1 MTSDRIIRG
10 PVASLIEY
18 DRQMDR
24 LVGRLKVDSKRYFMK
39 EEHNVAELKILMDEL
54 TRGLQITALRARH
67 RALTLKALIAL
78 REQKETGGR
87 SDNAEAL
94 LQEAAKVR
102 REAQAIVHYQEEIYR
117 YPVDLL
123 ARPRKSLTAYEFGI
137 SLSCKQSFL
146 LVARRGTDQEQPF
159 RCLLSEYM
167 GLQTHY
173 RYWQPV
179 LNPECLL
186 EIQI

>member
-1 MTSDRIIRG
+1 
-10 PVASLIEY
+10 
-18 DRQMDR
+18 
-24 LVGRLKVDSKRYFMK
+24 
-39 EEHNVAELKILMDEL
+39 MDEL

-123 ARPRKSLTAYEFGI
+123 ARPRKSLTAYEFGYLYPVSNLFFWWREEEQI
-137 SLSCKQSFL
+137 RNNRFDAFYLNIWDFRRITGIGSLF
-146 LVARRGTDQEQPF
+146 
-159 RCLLSEYM
+159 
-167 GLQTHY
+167 
-173 RYWQPV
+173 
-179 LNPECLL
+179 
-186 EIQI
+186 